1 MKGLSRCLIAWFSS
15 CVLRVEKLFAVVI
28 IQNYKCIGYI
38 YYLNSQICDFRIIK
52 PGDLNPIKIGAR
64 KIRMREYG
72 VHVYTLGVS
81 DPVLRV

>member
-1 MKGLSRCLIAWFSS
+1 MIRNVKGLSRCLIAWFSS

-64 KIRMREYG
+64 KMRMRMSMG
-72 VHVYTLGVS
+72 CMCT
-81 DPVLRV
+81 RW

>member
-15 CVLRVEKLFAVVI
+15 CVLRVEKLFALVI
-28 IQNYKCIGYI
+28 IQNYKCFGYI

-64 KIRMREYG
+64 KIRMRTSMG
-72 VHVYTLGVS
+72 ACVHAGGE
-81 DPVLRV
+81 